1 MTAACTCPVLL
12 NLQTGHPAFPQDVVR
27 WSKSVRGVGE
37 VRAECRG
44 LASGCFDASAV
55 LKVDP
60 SADIVFLAKSLI
72 KNAIRDNGGH
82 VPHGKAR
89 VDTLLDALEE
99 TRASSSEE
107 SSSEESSSE
116 DEDDAASS
124 RSKDSQLPVIRQAA
138 SAQELATPV
147 QATPE
152 QATPVQPAAQQP
164 GAQPAA
170 KRQKT
175 SASSSSSSSSSVAV
189 DWMTQLADEGIAHIW
204 NDVGNQAPLE
214 DRIRAQV
221 VLMFDTV
228 SAHLSTMVAQMKRD
242 MLEANREKGVMSSA
256 VAASICAHARHD
268 IVVKDLV
275 QPALEQVAQEI
286 DAGIRTRLQGFGMS

>member
-89 VDTLLDALEE
+89 VDTLLDALEA
-99 TRASSSEE
+99 TRESSSEE

-116 DEDDAASS
+116 DDDGASS
-124 RSKDSQLPVIRQAA
+124 PSKDSQLPVIRQAA
-138 SAQELATPV
+138 SARELATPV
-147 QATPE
+147 QANPE
-152 QATPVQPAAQQP
+152 LATPVQPAAPQP
-164 GAQPAA
+164 AAQPAA

-189 DWMTQLADEGIAHIW
+189 DWMTRLADEAIAHIW

-214 DRIRAQV
+214 ERVIAQV
-221 VLMFDTV
+221 AKMKERV
-228 SAHLSTMVAQMKRD
+228 SANLSSMVAQMKRD
-242 MLEANREKGVMSSA
+242 MLEANRDKGVLTEA
-256 VAASICAHARHD
+256 VAASISVHARHD
-268 IVVKDLV
+268 LVVKDLV
-275 QPALEQVAQEI
+275 KPALEQLAKKIE
-286 DAGIRTRLQGFGMS
+286 AGIRARLQGFGML

>member
-1 MTAACTCPVLL
+1 MTAACTCPILL

-27 WSKSVRGVGE
+27 WSKMVPGKGE

-116 DEDDAASS
+116 DDDGASS
-124 RSKDSQLPVIRQAA
+124 PSKDSQLPVIRQAA
-138 SAQELATPV
+138 SARELATPV
-147 QATPE
+147 QANPE
-152 QATPVQPAAQQP
+152 LATPVQPAAPQP
-164 GAQPAA
+164 AAQPAA

>member
-116 DEDDAASS
+116 DDDGASS
-124 RSKDSQLPVIRQAA
+124 PSKDSQLPVIRQAA
-138 SAQELATPV
+138 SARELATPV
-147 QATPE
+147 QANPE
-152 QATPVQPAAQQP
+152 LATPVQPAAPQP
-164 GAQPAA
+164 AAQPAA

-189 DWMTQLADEGIAHIW
+189 DWMTRLADEAIAHIW

-214 DRIRAQV
+214 ERVIAQV
-221 VLMFDTV
+221 AKMKERV
-228 SAHLSTMVAQMKRD
+228 SANLSSMVAQMKRD
-242 MLEANREKGVMSSA
+242 MLEANRDKGVLTEA
-256 VAASICAHARHD
+256 VAASISVHARHD
-268 IVVKDLV
+268 LVVKDLV
-275 QPALEQVAQEI
+275 KPALEQLAKKIE
-286 DAGIRTRLQGFGMS
+286 AGIRARLQGFGML

>member
-1 MTAACTCPVLL
+1 MTAACTCHVLL

-27 WSKSVRGVGE
+27 WSKMVPGKGE

-89 VDTLLDALEE
+89 VDTLLDALEA
-99 TRASSSEE
+99 TRESSSEE

-116 DEDDAASS
+116 DEEDAASS
-124 RSKDSQLPVIRQAA
+124 SSKDSQLPDIRQAA

-189 DWMTQLADEGIAHIW
+189 DWMTRLADEAIAHIW

-214 DRIRAQV
+214 ERVIAQV
-221 VLMFDTV
+221 AKMKERV
-228 SAHLSTMVAQMKRD
+228 SANLSSMVAQMKRD
-242 MLEANREKGVMSSA
+242 MLEANRDKGVLTEA
-256 VAASICAHARHD
+256 VAASISVHVRHD
-268 IVVKDLV
+268 LVVKDLV
-275 QPALEQVAQEI
+275 KPALEQLAKKIE
-286 DAGIRTRLQGFGMS
+286 AGIRARLAGFGMM

>member
-116 DEDDAASS
+116 DDDGASS
-124 RSKDSQLPVIRQAA
+124 PSKDSQLPVIRQAA
-138 SAQELATPV
+138 SARELATPV
-147 QATPE
+147 QANPE
-152 QATPVQPAAQQP
+152 LATPVQPAAPQP
-164 GAQPAA
+164 AAQPAA